1 VTDTDPAAQA
11 VEDVVRASYGRLVA
25 YLVASSRDVS
35 AAEDALSEALT
46 AALRTWPTRGV
57 PDHPEA
63 WLLTTARRQLIGRHR
78 RAEVAARAAP
88 TLQLIDEEIRASA
101 QRGWSIPDQRLE
113 LCFVCAHPAIDAR
126 LRAPL
131 MLQVVLGLDAS
142 RIASAFLVAP
152 ATMGQRLSRAKAKIR
167 AAGIA
172 FEIPDHHQ
180 LPARLD
186 SVLEAIYGAF
196 TAGWSDPAGLDPRQ
210 QGLAEEAIRLARVV
224 VDLLP
229 QESEPEALL
238 ATMLFA
244 HARRA
249 ARRDPDGRFVPL
261 PDQDPRQW
269 DPADLLAAEAHLARA
284 ATAAAPTGR
293 FQLEGA
299 IQSLHARQVVTG
311 QPEWVRI
318 LDLYDRLLDL
328 APTVGA
334 AIAAAAAAAEVD
346 GPDEGLRRLAA
357 LPEDRVADHQGFW
370 AVTAHLLRHRGDD
383 APSEVAFR
391 RAAGL
396 TDDPAVRA
404 FLLERSRPGAGT

>member
-1 VTDTDPAAQA
+1 MTHPSHAAQA
-11 VEDVVRASYGRLVA
+11 AEDVLRASYGRLVA
-25 YLVASSRDVS
+25 YLATTSRDVS
-35 AAEDALSEALT
+35 SAEDALSDALV
-46 AALRTWPTRGV
+46 AALRTWPERGV
-57 PDHPEA
+57 PDRPEA

-78 RAEVAARAAP
+78 RDEVAARAAP
-88 TLQLIDEEIRASA
+88 TLLLIDEEIRASV
-101 QRGWSIPDQRLE
+101 QRGWSIPDKRLE

-131 MLQVVLGLDAS
+131 MLQIVLGLDAA

-172 FEIPDHHQ
+172 FVIPDLHQ
-180 LPARLD
+180 LPVRLD

-210 QGLAEEAIRLARVV
+210 KGLAEEAIRLGRVV

-229 QESEPEALL
+229 DEPEPEALL

-244 HARRA
+244 HARRD
-249 ARRDPDGRFVPL
+249 ARRDEHGHFVPL
-261 PDQDPRQW
+261 HEQGPRRW
-269 DPADLLAAEAHLARA
+269 DPADLLAAETHLCRA
-284 ATAAAPTGR
+284 ATGATPPGR

-311 QPEWVRI
+311 QPEWGRI

-328 APTVGA
+328 APTIGA
-334 AIAAAAAAAEVD
+334 AIAAAAAAAHVK
-346 GPDEGLRRLAA
+346 GPDDGLRRLEA
-357 LPEDRVADHQGFW
+357 LPSARVADHQAFW
-370 AVTAHLLRHRGDD
+370 AVSAHLLRQRGDEP
-383 APSEVAFR
+383 AATAAYL

-404 FLLERSRPGAGT
+404 FLLDRSRLRPGA